1 MVTQAPRT
9 QFDTVEHQIVVR
21 SAHLAWLGGQ
31 QANVLLDWRDKWHVH
46 VGELAVL
53 GLFKEWEIHHK
64 KQVPWA
70 VSATLQTLAEL
81 DAQPA
86 QDVTRQRRAVSNEQ

>member
-1 MVTQAPRT
+1 MVTQASRAK
-9 QFDTVEHQIVVR
+9 FNTVEHQIIVR

-31 QANVLLDWRDKWHVH
+31 QANVLLERRDKWHVH

-53 GLFKEWEIHHK
+53 GLLKEREIYDEK
-64 KQVPWA
+64 RVPWA
-70 VSATLQTLAEL
+70 VSAPLQTLAKL

-86 QDVTRQRRAVSNEQ
+86 QDVTRQRRAVSDEE